1 MNFKLI
7 DIEDANVKINNK
19 ESIVLDIRDKH
30 SFDLG
35 HIDGALNLSNENIHS
50 FIQNTKKNQS
60 IIICC
65 YHGNSSQRAAEF
77 LAGQG
82 FSDVYSLN
90 GGYELWKEK

>member
-7 DIEDANVKINNK
+7 DIEDANIKINNN
-19 ESIVLDIRDKH
+19 ESIVLDIRDKN

-35 HIDGALNLSNENIHS
+35 HIDGALNLSNKNIHT

-65 YHGNSSQRAAEF
+65 YHGNSSQKAAKF
-77 LAGQG
+77 LVDQG